1 MARNSRSSKSGSN
14 DSGYI
19 TQRAAGYLHG
29 GVDRVAER
37 GERLE
42 RRLHDGYETLDSEMH
57 RVGAGVRS
65 AIDSHPWMALG
76 GSAAFGFLIGLLSG
90 RRT

>member
-1 MARNSRSSKSGSN
+1 MARNSRSSKQSN
-14 DSGYI
+14 SNGHI

-29 GVDRVAER
+29 GVDRMAEQ

-42 RRLHDGYETLDSEMH
+42 RRLHDGYELLDSEAH
-57 RVGAGVRS
+57 RVGAGMRS
-65 AIDSHPWMALG
+65 AIDSHPWMAVG

-90 RRT
+90 RKT

>member
-1 MARNSRSSKSGSN
+1 MARSSRTSRSRSN
-14 DSGYI
+14 GHL

-29 GVDRVAER
+29 GVDRMAAQ

-42 RRLHDGYETLDSEMH
+42 RRLHDGYETLDTQAH
-57 RVGAGVRS
+57 RLDAGVRDTIG
-65 AIDSHPWMALG
+65 AHPWMAVG
-76 GSAAFGFLIGLLSG
+76 GSAMLGFLFGLLSG